1 MEQIAQAE
9 QSGYGGG
16 RALSGHNSDRPAA
29 SAKHECAVGDGVP
42 HYGRLREWLEERSCK
57 SAELLPSASRSRQSD

>member
-29 SAKHECAVGDGVP
+29 SAQHECAVCDGVF
-42 HYGRLREWLEERSCK
+42 HERVLCRLPEDRSDE
-57 SAELLPSASRSRQSD
+57 SVDLLQNADGAG